1 MSGPVEYRDGP
12 NMHIEADLPTFNTVE
27 PKAVEWLW
35 PGRIALGKLT
45 LMVGDPG
52 LGKSLIGLALLTH
65 VSRGAPWP
73 VDHSPCQLGRA
84 VLISAEDDV
93 NDTIRPRLDAAS
105 ADVSRIAFVDEIDDI
120 DVGISAPKAVNSFS
134 DRDPGKDAT
143 RPRTKPRTALSAFF
157 FIIPALEPK
166 AAPIEAVN

>member
-12 NMHIEADLPTFNTVE
+12 NMHIEADLPTFDTVE

-73 VDHSPCQLGRA
+73 GARTSMHCPFTRLWSCPLLRSMRA
-84 VLISAEDDV
+84 
-93 NDTIRPRLDAAS
+93 
-105 ADVSRIAFVDEIDDI
+105 
-120 DVGISAPKAVNSFS
+120 
-134 DRDPGKDAT
+134 
-143 RPRTKPRTALSAFF
+143 
-157 FIIPALEPK
+157 
-166 AAPIEAVN
+166 